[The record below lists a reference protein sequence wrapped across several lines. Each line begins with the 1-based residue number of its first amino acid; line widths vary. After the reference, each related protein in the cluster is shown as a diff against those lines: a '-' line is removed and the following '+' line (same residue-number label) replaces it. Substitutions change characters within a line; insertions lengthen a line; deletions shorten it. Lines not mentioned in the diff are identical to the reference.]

1 MTDPK
6 LVLAHEEHTEFSIVD
21 HGGIFSCI
29 PSQLLAEVNV
39 QEEAKRLVGNALDA
53 GEVTLNSVD
62 AIAGSDEDL
71 RVAVRGVIMMLLKN
85 QFDYGVDDEW
95 DLEDLWEILTAH
107 KVVEGEIP
115 EGWQPSESDL
125 RHIPVLELEWLWA
138 PSDLLSA
145 DWSQYLPSEVL
156 ELAEFNDSMLHGDQ
170 MWFPSESLELV
181 TATLSNYGYKISR
194 Q

>member
-29 PSQLLAEVNV
+29 PSQLLAEVTV
-39 QEEAKRLVGNALDA
+39 QEAAKRLVGNALDA

-62 AIAGSDEDL
+62 AIAGSDEDF

-95 DLEDLWEILTAH
+95 DLEDLWKILTAH

-115 EGWQPSESDL
+115 DGSQPSESDL